1 MKIKQIDAQ
10 IAKLREQKKQ
20 MVEKYLKRISIKI
33 AKSIVDR
40 KLFDLDEKDLMDKI
54 NKTLDEM
61 CPHE

>member
-1 MKIKQIDAQ
+1 
-10 IAKLREQKKQ
+10 